1 MEANRSEEHKSGLD
15 AFRVRLGDRLP
26 LAAGI
31 VAGAIGLLI
40 SFGLRG
46 IMPARPVGDPLPL
59 MLAVTGLTRGF
70 LYLPWRPAL
79 FHLIFAAFLGIM
91 TVAVLKAAQRGRPS
105 HRSATFAGRIAA
117 IINVGVV
124 AILSVDAVIVGFWYL
139 MSGLVSILITGFVAG
154 RVAGWLKRRPQSH

>member
-1 MEANRSEEHKSGLD
+1 
-15 AFRVRLGDRLP
+15 VRLGDRLP

-31 VAGAIGLLI
+31 IAGVLGLLI

-79 FHLIFAAFLGIM
+79 FHLIFAAFLGTL
-91 TVAVLKAAQRGRPS
+91 TVAVLNTAQRGRS
-105 HRSATFAGRIAA
+105 SRRDAAFAGRIAA

-139 MSGLVSILITGFVAG
+139 MSGLVSILISGFVAG
-154 RVAGWLKRRPQSH
+154 RVAGWLKRRPQSD